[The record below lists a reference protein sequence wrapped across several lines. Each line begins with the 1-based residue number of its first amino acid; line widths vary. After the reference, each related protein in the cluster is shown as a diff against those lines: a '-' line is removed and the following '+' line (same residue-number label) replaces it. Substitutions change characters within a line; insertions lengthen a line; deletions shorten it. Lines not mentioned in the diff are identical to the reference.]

1 MPLTDVDR
9 AKQIAD
15 FTRRYPQ
22 LAVLPEAERMPIVR
36 RAAFNPL
43 VWGTGLLILAAT
55 LPIVA
60 TILFA
65 AQGDGS
71 GRPPLGVAVLLG
83 VGMLIAIL
91 PAVIFVQGRVI
102 NRLIAR
108 RLAEDA

>member
-1 MPLTDVDR
+1 MPLSDADR
-9 AKQIAD
+9 GKQIAE
-15 FTRRYPQ
+15 FTRRFPQ
-22 LAVLPEAERMPIVR
+22 LAVLPEAERMPLVR
-36 RAAFNPL
+36 RAAFSPL
-43 VWGTGLLILAAT
+43 VWGTGLLILAAI
-55 LPIVA
+55 LPIIA

-102 NRLIAR
+102 NHLIAR
-108 RLAEDA
+108 RIAEEA